1 MLKQHPPIELLIG
14 QFLCLTILF
23 HAVTPTL
30 SCAQVWSCS
39 EGYTNNPEGKT
50 SCQKVGASPVCA
62 KAGDRYF
69 TRASG
74 IHTISSSN
82 SCNHDRSA
90 LGGFFSDE
98 TFKGVS
104 YAKKA
109 LYDKLSSSLVSTKKY
124 FSMQAT
130 DSQRNHKTRIGDPQ
144 YQDVFSCFTA
154 GIGLGECSIAE
165 LTGFVENSF
174 MQAGEALK

>member
-14 QFLCLTILF
+14 QFLCLIVLF
-23 HAVTPTL
+23 LVVTPNV
-30 SCAQVWSCS
+30 SCAEVWSCA
-39 EGYTNNPEGKT
+39 EGYTDHPEGKT
-50 SCQKVGASPVCA
+50 SCQRVGASAVCA
-62 KAGDRYF
+62 TTGDRYF

-74 IHTISSSN
+74 VHTTGSTN

-90 LGGFFSDE
+90 QGGFFSYE
-98 TFKGVS
+98 TLKGVS

-109 LYDKLSSSLVSTKKY
+109 LYDKLTSSLVSTKKY
-124 FSMQAT
+124 LSMQAT
-130 DSQRNHKTRIGDPQ
+130 DTKQNHKTRVGDPQ
-144 YQDVFSCFTA
+144 YQDIFSCFTT